1 MKFSFKHNI
10 ISGFVAILP
19 LAVTVLI
26 FVFVY
31 NKFTYLF
38 LKFIKYFPELQF
50 LPQFAIT
57 VLGLIVL
64 FLLLYLIGFFTN
76 TILGRWV
83 TSLFDRIF
91 MKTPLVNSIYSSAR
105 SLSET
110 LFKKKTSFKEA
121 VLIQFPRN
129 GGYTIGFVTTVVDWL
144 SLDGE
149 KRLSIFIPTTPNPT
163 SGFFLIVKESEIM
176 YLDISV
182 EWALKIIVSGGIIHP
197 DTVKI
202 RKPDEDKKSV
212 E

>member
-1 MKFSFKHNI
+1 MKFSFKNNI

-19 LAVTVLI
+19 LAVTVII
-26 FVFVY
+26 FLFIY
-31 NKFTYLF
+31 NKFTFMF
-38 LKFIKYFPELQF
+38 LKFIKYLPQLNF

-57 VLGLIVL
+57 FIGLVIL
-64 FLLLYLIGFFTN
+64 FLLLYFIGFFTN
-76 TILGRWV
+76 TLLGGWI

-91 MKTPLVNSIYSSAR
+91 MKTPLINSIYSSAR

-121 VLIQFPRN
+121 VLIEFPRN
-129 GGYTIGFVTTVVDWL
+129 GGYTIGFVTDVVNWL
-144 SLDGE
+144 NIEGE

-163 SGFFLIVKESEIM
+163 SGFFLIVKESEIL
-176 YLDISV
+176 YLDVSV

-197 DTVKI
+197 DEVKI
-202 RKPDEDKKSV
+202 RKPNEDKKNT